1 MASVQR
7 QSQLVKA
14 ALKYACR
21 PSMYA
26 VHITVFLV
34 YSVMIIQETLKND
47 VKTNSKF
54 RLYSVKF
61 KVYDIYNI
69 YHVYHIYHFST

>member
-1 MASVQR
+1 
-7 QSQLVKA
+7 
-14 ALKYACR
+14 
-21 PSMYA
+21 MYA

-69 YHVYHIYHFST
+69 YHVYHIYHVST